1 MKKVYLSVLC
11 GAALLCSAANVQA
24 RPERMER
31 PRPEHVQRMEKD
43 LAEKLKL
50 TDEQKAKAE
59 KIRED
64 GRAEMKK
71 MHEKMQELRK
81 ANMAAFEEIL
91 TPEQKAEFE
100 KIKAEH
106 KPGKMKG
113 RRGGKHQGFG
123 PADELPPPPPP
134 AE

>member
-1 MKKVYLSVLC
+1 MKKIYLSVLC
-11 GAALLCSAANVQA
+11 GTALLCGAANVQA
-24 RPERMER
+24 KPEHMER
-31 PRPEHVQRMEKD
+31 PRPEHVQRMEKN

-50 TDEQKAKAE
+50 TDAQKVQAE
-59 KIRED
+59 KIRKD

-106 KPGKMKG
+106 KTGKMKG
-113 RRGGKHQGFG
+113 RHGPKHPISG
-123 PADELPPPPPP
+123 PEGELLPPPPP